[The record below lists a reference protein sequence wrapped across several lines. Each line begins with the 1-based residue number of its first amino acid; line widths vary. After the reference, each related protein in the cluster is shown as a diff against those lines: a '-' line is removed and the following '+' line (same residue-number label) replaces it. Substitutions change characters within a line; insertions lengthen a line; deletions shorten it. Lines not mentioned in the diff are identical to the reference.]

1 MSPTTVSSMAALLV
15 VAALSGCAPEDPYG
29 RQRPAAGSGQREPAT
44 APAVPTSRPGAPPAS
59 GELAGTTPRA
69 LLAEPARFPAAG
81 TTPKA
86 TLARAA
92 RLYGNWTSA
101 SAAHRLERIAALTVG
116 QARAELRQAAAQAG
130 TDPQQRGA
138 RGRASVEAI
147 DLDGHGQ
154 RRRAL
159 VITRELVAA
168 PDLPSE
174 GWRYRITVA
183 VVERRASKW
192 VISRWLPQP

>member
-1 MSPTTVSSMAALLV
+1 VRPATVCSVAALLV

-29 RQRPAAGSGQREPAT
+29 RQPPAAGSGQQEPASPR
-44 APAVPTSRPGAPPAS
+44 APTSRPGLSPAF
-59 GELAGTTPRA
+59 GELPGTAPRA
-69 LLAEPARFPAAG
+69 LLAEPRRFPAAG
-81 TTPKA
+81 TTPQA

-101 SAAHRLERIAALTVG
+101 SAARRLERIAALCVG
-116 QARAELRQAAAQAG
+116 QARAELRQAAAQAA
-130 TDPQQRGA
+130 TDPQQRGS
-138 RGRASVEAI
+138 RGRANVEAI

-154 RRRAL
+154 RQRAL
-159 VITRELVAA
+159 VITRELVAT

-174 GWRYRITVA
+174 GWRYRLTVA
-183 VVERRASKW
+183 TVERRASKW